1 MEDYAKKIQN
11 EIYINLNL
19 DKHLQHAQ
27 LDTATRQLPVE
38 RDYKYNDKFIVVMG
52 IPAGYQ
58 LNYVPENV
66 TYQNDLFGF
75 SINYTVKNN
84 TITLS
89 RLITINTLLV
99 EKPAFK
105 AWNEMVSA
113 LSKAYKEVVVLKK

>member
-1 MEDYAKKIQN
+1 
-11 EIYINLNL
+11 
-19 DKHLQHAQ
+19 
-27 LDTATRQLPVE
+27 
-38 RDYKYNDKFIVVMG
+38 MG

>member
-1 MEDYAKKIQN
+1 
-11 EIYINLNL
+11 
-19 DKHLQHAQ
+19 
-27 LDTATRQLPVE
+27 VE
-38 RDYKYNDKFIVVMG
+38 RDYKYNDKFIVVME
-52 IPAGYQ
+52 IPVGYQ
-58 LNYVPENV
+58 LNYIPENV
-66 TYQNDLFGF
+66 TYHNDLFGF

-99 EKPAFK
+99 EQPAFK